1 MVYPHRLTKDKKGN
15 SYENDHLFYRS
26 ARNVTNLEYQN
37 YLPLV
42 EPGYINLNPR
52 DASMIS
58 RACAKTKLV
67 LSSKKNKKK
76 AGKVSYA
83 LFLDKDWPIV
93 HVSVPKLETLQVSY
107 IRTTWF

>member
-52 DASMIS
+52 DALMNS
-58 RACAKTKLV
+58 RDCAKTKLV
-67 LSSKKNKKK
+67 LSSKKNKKRREK
-76 AGKVSYA
+76 FHMPYLWIRIGP
-83 LFLDKDWPIV
+83 LFMFQCQSSKN
-93 HVSVPKLETLQVSY
+93 Y
-107 IRTTWF
+107 R